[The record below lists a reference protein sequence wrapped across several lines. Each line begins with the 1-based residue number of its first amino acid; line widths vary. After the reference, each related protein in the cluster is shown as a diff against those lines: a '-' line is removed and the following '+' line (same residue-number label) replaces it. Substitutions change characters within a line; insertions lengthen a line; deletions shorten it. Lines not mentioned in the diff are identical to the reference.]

1 MRRIVSNL
9 LVCGFVAALSFS
21 LAACSKQ
28 DSAPAGYA
36 SRQAADKAEAGAAM
50 PAAAPAAPPAE
61 MAAADASTASF
72 EGAADAAAKDNLAE
86 DVARRQADDPVETT
100 TRVDVAQVS
109 SSASTYKDGERKFI
123 RTAQAQFRVKD
134 VYGSALAIEDVA
146 AQQGGFVV
154 DNGITADTM
163 RVERRPAGHGKLLE
177 LAEYQVRG
185 NLTVRVPSD
194 HTQAFLRAIA
204 SQMEFLDR
212 RSFQAADAQFDLLR
226 QQLARQREEDA
237 QRELGDAMRGG
248 DRLDRKADVIAA
260 RSDARMQRD
269 EALIQQ
275 KQYEDRVDFSTITLT
290 LYQAPK
296 LRQTELVDTDAVFR
310 EHAQGFFSRMADAL
324 RTGWQGILDLVV
336 ALTAA
341 WPLWLMIALAVY
353 GLRRWRAARPGRR
366 PPPIEG

>member
-9 LVCGFVAALSFS
+9 LVCGVVAAFSFS
-21 LAACSKQ
+21 LVACSKQ
-28 DSAPAGYA
+28 ESASADYA
-36 SRQAADKAEAGAAM
+36 TRQAVADKAEAGASA
-50 PAAAPAAPPAE
+50 PASAPAAPPMEPAAN
-61 MAAADASTASF
+61 MAAASDAAP
-72 EGAADAAAKDNLAE
+72 AADGLAE
-86 DVARRQADDPVETT
+86 AEASRRQADEPVETD

-109 SSASTYKDGERKFI
+109 SSAAVYKDGERKFI

-154 DNGITADTM
+154 DNGISAQTM
-163 RVERRPAGHGKLLE
+163 RVERRPAGNGKLLE

-194 HTQAFLRAIA
+194 RTQAFLRAIA
-204 SQMEFLDR
+204 SQMEFLDQ

-275 KQYEDRVDFSTITLT
+275 KQYQDRVDFSTITLT

-310 EHAQGFFSRMADAL
+310 DHAQGFFSRMFDAL

-341 WPLWLMIALAVY
+341 WPLWLMIVLVVY
-353 GLRRWRAARPGRR
+353 GVRRWRAARPAKR
-366 PPPIEG
+366 PPPIDG

>member
-9 LVCGFVAALSFS
+9 LVCGLVAALSFS
-21 LAACSKQ
+21 LAACSKRESAAESLS
-28 DSAPAGYA
+28 SAP
-36 SRQAADKAEAGAAM
+36 SADKAMAGGAM

-61 MAAADASTASF
+61 MAADAASASF
-72 EGAADAAAKDNLAE
+72 EGAADVAAKDNVSE
-86 DVARRQADDPVETT
+86 QVARREAEDPVETT
-100 TRVDVAQVS
+100 THVDAAQVS

-154 DNGITADTM
+154 DNGITADTT
-163 RVERRPAGHGKLLE
+163 RIERRPAGNGKLLE

-237 QRELGDAMRGG
+237 QRELGDAIRGG
-248 DRLDRKADVIAA
+248 DRLDRKADVISA

-275 KQYEDRVDFSTITLT
+275 RQYEDRVDFSTITLT

-310 EHAQGFFSRMADAL
+310 QHAQGFFSRMFDSL
-324 RTGWQGILDLVV
+324 RTGWYGILDLVV

-341 WPLWLMIALAVY
+341 WPLWLAIGLVVY
-353 GLRRWRAARPGRR
+353 GIRRWRAARPSRR
-366 PPPIEG
+366 PPPLE